1 MSEQTK
7 IGKIK
12 RVLNSSEVHFN
23 GSGEFCFDY
32 YCGENLNSI
41 LRKICNIISSLPSS
55 SNNALP
61 FRISSANFESNG
73 TDYLNDIFQNFQAE
87 IFWNNIPKYINLSED
102 EWEYLED
109 GGNIVGVRITTDG
122 FDANTNNYDFIVT
135 LKAKYSVPILKAT
148 TVSNVSDV
156 DAEFLSAVKFSGNG
170 TVSEK
175 GVVYSTN
182 PNPTINDG
190 KLQDGSGIGAIL
202 INGTGFSQGTTYYVR
217 SYAINEFGVGYGAFT
232 TFTTES

>member
-1 MSEQTK
+1 MACKTE
-7 IGKIK
+7 
-12 RVLNSSEVHFN
+12 L
-23 GSGEFCFDY
+23 
-32 YCGENLNSI
+32 
-41 LRKICNIISSLPSS
+41 SSLPLLTNCFGSEEYLLVG
-55 SNNALP
+55 NAIGGEGVGKYARRNIIDVISCTLP
-61 FRISSANFESNG
+61 FRISSSNFESNG

-109 GGNIVGVRITTDG
+109 GNGDIVGVRITIDG
-122 FDANTNNYDFIVT
+122 FNANTNNYDFIVT

-148 TVSNVSDV
+148 TVSNVVDV
-156 DAEFLSAVKFSGNG
+156 DAEFLSSVKFSGNG